1 MLSLHSHYKFPVSF
15 CAAKLELDEANR
27 VYLKSDLLVADRCSS
42 YRLGAGGHGICSET
56 SRAKATNGSR
66 EMKM

>member
-27 VYLKSDLLVADRCSS
+27 VYLKSDLLVADMQQLPSRCGRPRDLLRDEQS
-42 YRLGAGGHGICSET
+42 
-56 SRAKATNGSR
+56 
-66 EMKM
+66 